1 MRLMIDLRARADA
14 AYQTRYHDKLR
25 GRLWRAFRGTEFDEE
40 HGEGEPLGTVCSG
53 VGTNP

>member
-53 VGTNP
+53 VRTNP